1 MEFFFPDSQDLVDPS
16 FDFTK
21 ETRSTTRL
29 RQRDDLYA
37 HEVFSPPPL
46 NGILVSKAIVD
57 GSGGA
62 GGRYSI
68 AQRHRLLRQ
77 GARSFFRLD
86 RLEAQLDR
94 PIMTMGDCGAFSYV
108 REKDPPFTVEEV
120 VAFYHDCG
128 FDYGV
133 SVDHIIMAY
142 KPEWDEPAPPGE
154 EAVPPEIL
162 ERQKITLD
170 LARDF
175 LREHKRRNCR
185 FTPVGVAQGWSPK
198 SYAHSVEVLQ
208 DMGFERIAI
217 GGLVPLKTKE
227 ILACLSATNEV
238 RRPKTGFHLFGVTR
252 THEVSK
258 FIDFGVVSFDS
269 TSPLRQAFKDDKD
282 NFWTLDRAPKTPTGW
297 KNYTAL
303 RVPQVDGNP
312 SLKRRIQAG
321 EVNLAEACRLEK
333 ACLQALA
340 SFDRDEQGCDSVL
353 DILMEYEALHAS
365 RRSSRDM
372 RAAYEEVLTDR
383 PWRNCDCEICSA
395 LRIHVIIFRGA
406 ERNRRRGFHNLFT
419 FKRRLELELQGTSA
433 HATPAA
439 LATR

>member
-1 MEFFFPDSQDLVDPS
+1 
-16 FDFTK
+16 
-21 ETRSTTRL
+21 
-29 RQRDDLYA
+29 
-37 HEVFSPPPL
+37 
-46 NGILVSKAIVD
+46 
-57 GSGGA
+57 
-62 GGRYSI
+62 
-68 AQRHRLLRQ
+68 
-77 GARSFFRLD
+77 
-86 RLEAQLDR
+86 
-94 PIMTMGDCGAFSYV
+94 MTMGDCGAFSYV

-282 NFWTLDRAPKTPTGW
+282 NFWTLDRAPKT
-297 KNYTAL
+297 
-303 RVPQVDGNP
+303 
-312 SLKRRIQAG
+312 
-321 EVNLAEACRLEK
+321 RLEELHGS
-333 ACLQALA
+333 ARSPGRRQSVAQA
-340 SFDRDEQGCDSVL
+340 SNTSGRGQP
-353 DILMEYEALHAS
+353 
-365 RRSSRDM
+365 RRSMSPREGVPPGLGKLRPG
-372 RAAYEEVLTDR
+372 RAGV
-383 PWRNCDCEICSA
+383 
-395 LRIHVIIFRGA
+395 
-406 ERNRRRGFHNLFT
+406 
-419 FKRRLELELQGTSA
+419 
-433 HATPAA
+433 
-439 LATR
+439 